1 MVTPDKDRRSYP
13 AYALNRVKELA
24 TKEKV
29 NYRSWRVETDVIN
42 LGYALGDVCRCIA
55 SLDAALHFDHSELP
69 AGQTRWQ
76 DVYHCRWSNSAGEVD
91 DLYLK
96 LMLTQST
103 ITVELCSFHRHR

>member
-1 MVTPDKDRRSYP
+1 MVTHDKERRCYP
-13 AYALNRVKELA
+13 AYALERVRELA
-24 TKEKV
+24 AKEKV
-29 NYRSWRVETDVIN
+29 NYRSWRVEADVCN
-42 LGYALGDVCRCIA
+42 LGYSLGEVCQCIA
-55 SLDAALHFDHSELP
+55 SLNVTLHFDHSELP
-69 AGQTRWQ
+69 DGQSRWQ